1 MIRLSSFRV
10 VFSAITLWCSSSC
23 LAQERDHVTL
33 PSPRL
38 LTTFPM
44 GGKVGTNVEVSIT
57 GKNIEDVSGL
67 LFSNPKITAKPKVG
81 ANDVTEKNKFIV
93 TIGADVPKGVYD
105 ARLMTRLGVSSARA
119 FSVGALDEIVRNK
132 PNNTQETALEL
143 TLNSVCNASTTEK
156 AVDYYS
162 FEATKGQ
169 KVVVDCAAAGI
180 DSRLVPVVIVAD
192 IQGRDLVV
200 NRIGG
205 VVEFTPETDGRY
217 LIKVHSLIFKGG
229 PEEFYRVALLPAS
242 GTNTFSRQAST
253 HLVGAFSR
261 PLGEQETAKV
271 TEVEPNNVHAEAQ
284 KISLPSTVS
293 GRFFPAGDVDVYEF
307 AAKKGEVWWV
317 EVVSQR
323 LGLPTNPVIQLQRFT
338 TEGGADKWVDME
350 EIKSIPSPL
359 KPSSNGY
366 SYSGPPYDAGSLD
379 PMGKIEIKEDGR
391 YHIQIRDLFGGSR
404 NDPNHAYQL
413 VLRKAA
419 PDFAFVVWA
428 FHKELRNG
436 DRAALSKPVALRG
449 GFTMPFEVSVIRK
462 DGFDGEIEL
471 ALEGLPPGVYATGV
485 KVPKGSNTSSFLVTA
500 DEKAPPGLAL
510 AKVVGRAQVN
520 GATLTRVGAVASQ
533 IWPIIDAVAEGQS
546 PKGRLMADLPISVGG
561 VELAPVSVAPSER
574 KVWEARVGE
583 KLTIPLTV
591 TVREEMSS
599 ASVKVKQFGDA
610 FKGLPEF
617 DIPMKDGVFEAV
629 LDFGVMKTPPGEY
642 TLSMFGDV
650 TFKHRHNPDS
660 VGVVEEE
667 LKKADLELVALT
679 AASTKLTEDAK
690 TATAEAKVEADRAAK
705 GAAEKMKAAEVLK
718 AEITKRVKTA
728 TNAAAPTITVEL
740 LVVEPVRI
748 VVKAPA
754 PKAVEAKA
762 ETPKS
767 ADLDFFRDIYPIVK
781 ANCISCHNKTT
792 TKAALNM
799 ETPELIK
806 KGGDSGPALVA
817 GKGEESLIV
826 RAASHLDD
834 YIMPPKNNKG
844 GAVDLTPSEIALVK
858 NWINQGAKHSVQP
871 AREVAWEPFP
881 TNVNP
886 IYTVAMTPD
895 GRFGACGRAN
905 QIFLYDLATRNF
917 DMRLADQS
925 GKMAHR
931 GLVQSLAFNS
941 DGTRLASS
949 SFREVKIWR
958 QEKKPPVLLKGD
970 AALDALI
977 STVSPDGKLLLSADK
992 AGALHVLDAHNGKIL
1007 KSIPSVNTSGV
1018 KLLSF
1023 SPDATLVAVCGA
1035 DATLSLWGLKDGNRI
1050 AAQSGVAGVN
1060 ALTWTQD
1067 GKSLVSAGDD
1077 QIVRLW
1083 TVPVGGLAEFVAPK
1097 ELKGGTSKLTA
1108 LVGTADSTGL
1118 LVASEDNKVRLWNLA
1133 EGKVQREFSVAGV
1146 VALAA
1151 APDGSQFAAGCGD
1164 GGVRVLKVAEGK
1176 VIAELRDDL
1185 AFASRMGA
1193 LAWAEATQGLEY
1205 KFFLGLQQQLE
1216 GENKA
1221 MDVLLKKAMETIE
1234 KAKTVLPVK
1243 QNAVKPAIEATLAAK
1258 KALQTVSDLIAAAP
1272 EAKAD
1277 DKLKAEA
1284 KAAQDKLMAATMA
1297 ESTAVASLSAS
1308 EQNVKDAEADVAH
1321 INQTV
1326 AANKGKIVAAL
1337 ASSTSAKQASDK
1349 ANADIIAAK
1358 EAHKALTVRPLSM
1371 AFSANSQTVAVL
1383 FNDGI
1388 ERIWAIASG
1397 HPIEQVSVAGAIKA
1411 GAIVGCSDG
1420 RFVACSANATIA
1432 ITGLASEWSLERVIG
1447 ASKGASPFADR
1458 VNVVRFSPDGKTLAV
1473 GGGEPSRSGDISL
1486 WDVASGKLL
1495 KTWAECH
1502 SDSVLALDFSPDGKR
1517 LASGGADKLARVF
1530 EVATGKLTNTLEGH
1544 THYVM
1549 GVAFRSDGRVLASAG
1564 ADGIVLV
1571 WDMQSGERKKK
1582 IEGWGKKEVTSLQYI
1597 GASSELVTSAGDN
1610 LIRVIKDDGTEVR
1623 AIKGLPNFMHAAASD
1638 VAGSVIVGG
1647 GEDAFFRVLDGS
1659 TGKELAQFGAK

>member
-1 MIRLSSFRV
+1 M
-10 VFSAITLWCSSSC
+10 
-23 LAQERDHVTL
+23 TL
-33 PSPRL
+33 PAPRL

-44 GGKVGTNVEVSIT
+44 GGKVGSDVEVSIT
-57 GKNIEDVSGL
+57 GKNIEGVSGL

-81 ANDVTEKNKFIV
+81 ANDVIEKNKFIV
-93 TIGADVPKGVYD
+93 TIGADVPTGVYD

-119 FSVGALDEIVRNK
+119 FSVGALEEIVRNK
-132 PNNTQETALEL
+132 ANNTQETALEIK
-143 TLNSVCNASTTEK
+143 LNSVCNAATTEK

-162 FEATKGQ
+162 FEAKKGQ

-180 DSRLVPVVIVAD
+180 DSKLVPVVIVAD

-200 NRIGG
+200 NRTGG

-217 LIKVHSLIFKGG
+217 LIKIHSLIFKGG
-229 PEEFYRVALLPAS
+229 PEEFYRVALRPAS
-242 GTNTFSRQAST
+242 GAKPFSRQASIQG
-253 HLVGAFSR
+253 VGAFSR
-261 PLGEQETAKV
+261 PLSEQETAKV
-271 TEVEPNNVHAEAQ
+271 TEVEPNNAHAEAQ

-307 AAKKGEVWWV
+307 TAKKGEVWWV
-317 EVVSQR
+317 EVVSHR
-323 LGLPTNPVIQLQRFT
+323 LGLPTNPVLQLQRFT
-338 TEGGADKWVDME
+338 TEGGQDKWVDME
-350 EIKSIPSPL
+350 EIKSISSPL

-379 PMGKIEIKEDGR
+379 PMGKLEIKEDGR

-471 ALEGLPPGVYATGV
+471 ALEGLPPGVIATGV
-485 KVPKGSNTSSFLVTA
+485 KVPKGSNTSSLFITA
-500 DEKAPPGLAL
+500 DEKAPAGLAL

-546 PKGRLMADLPISVGG
+546 PKGRLMADLPVSVGG
-561 VELAPVSVAPSER
+561 VELAPVSIAPSER

-599 ASVKVKQFGDA
+599 VSVKVKQFGDA

-617 DIPMKDGVFEAV
+617 DIPMKAGVFEAV
-629 LDFGVMKTPPGEY
+629 LDLGVMKTPPGEY
-642 TLSMFGDV
+642 TLSMVGDV

-660 VGVVEEE
+660 VGAVEAE
-667 LKKADLELVALT
+667 LKKAEMELVALK
-679 AASTKLTEDAK
+679 AASANLTEVAK
-690 TATAEAKVEADRAAK
+690 TAAPETKVGADQAAK
-705 GAAEKMKAAEVLK
+705 GAAEKLKAAEALK
-718 AEITKRVKTA
+718 AEITHRLKGVIA
-728 TNAAAPTITVEL
+728 AAAPATTVEL
-740 LVVEPVRI
+740 LVVEPIRI
-748 VVKAPA
+748 VVKA
-754 PKAVEAKA
+754 VEAKEVESKA

-834 YIMPPKNNKG
+834 YVMPPKNNKG
-844 GAVDLTPSEIALVK
+844 GAVDLTLSEIALLK

-905 QIFLYDLATRNF
+905 QVFLYDLATRNF
-917 DMRLADQS
+917 DARLADPAGQ
-925 GKMAHR
+925 MAHR

-941 DGTRLASS
+941 AGTRLASS
-949 SFREVKIWR
+949 SFREVKIWK
-958 QEKKPPVLLKGD
+958 QEKKTPVVLKGD
-970 AALDALI
+970 AALEALV
-977 STVSPDGKLLLSADK
+977 STVSPDGKSVLCADK
-992 AGALHVLDAHNGKIL
+992 AGALHLLSAHNGKVL
-1007 KSIPSVNTSGV
+1007 KSIPSVNTIGV

-1023 SPDATLVAVCGA
+1023 SPDATLVAVYGA

-1067 GKSLVSAGDD
+1067 GKSLISAGDD

-1083 TVPVGGLAEFVAPK
+1083 TVPVGGVAAFAGPK
-1097 ELKGGTSKLTA
+1097 ELKGGTGKVVA
-1108 LVGTADSTGL
+1108 LAGTADSTGV

-1133 EGKVQREFSVAGV
+1133 EAKVQREFTVTGV
-1146 VALAA
+1146 VALAV
-1151 APDGSQFAAGCGD
+1151 APDGSYFAAGCGD
-1164 GGVRVLKVAEGK
+1164 GVVRVLTIAEGK
-1176 VIAELRDDL
+1176 GIAELRDDL
-1185 AFASRMGA
+1185 AFASRLGA
-1193 LAWAEATQGLEY
+1193 LAWTEATQGLEH

-1221 MDVLLKKAMETIE
+1221 LDVLLKKAMETIE
-1234 KAKTVLPVK
+1234 KAKTVLPLK
-1243 QNAVKPAIEATLAAK
+1243 QKAVQPATEATLAAK
-1258 KALQTVSDLIAAAP
+1258 KALQAVSDLIAAAP
-1272 EAKAD
+1272 DAKAND
-1277 DKLKAEA
+1277 QLKAEA

-1297 ESTAVASLSAS
+1297 ESTAVAALSAS
-1308 EQNVKDAEADVAH
+1308 EQNVKDAETDLAH
-1321 INQTV
+1321 INKTV
-1326 AANKGKIVAAL
+1326 ADNKLKIVAAI
-1337 ASSTSAKQASDK
+1337 ASSTSAKQAADK
-1349 ANADIIAAK
+1349 SNADITAAK
-1358 EAHKALTVRPLSM
+1358 AANKALLLRPLSI
-1371 AFSANSQTVAVL
+1371 AFSANSQSIAVL

-1397 HPIEQVSVAGAIKA
+1397 QPIEQFSVAGAIKA
-1411 GAIVGCSDG
+1411 GAVTGCRDG
-1420 RFVACSANATIA
+1420 RFVSCSADATIA
-1432 ITGLASEWSLERVIG
+1432 ITGLASGWSLERVIG
-1447 ASKGASPFADR
+1447 ASKGESPFADR
-1458 VNVVRFSPDGKTLAV
+1458 VNVVRFSPDGKMLAV
-1473 GGGEPSRSGDISL
+1473 GGGEPSRSGDVSL

-1495 KTWAECH
+1495 KNWAECH

-1517 LASGGADKLARVF
+1517 LASGGADKLAKVF
-1530 EVATGKLTNTLEGH
+1530 EVASGKLTNTLEGH

-1564 ADGIVLV
+1564 ADGVVLV

-1623 AIKGLPNFMHAAASD
+1623 AIKGLPNFMHSAASD

-1647 GEDAFFRVLDGS
+1647 GEDALFRVLDGS
-1659 TGKELAQFGAK
+1659 TGKELAQFGAR